1 MVNSL
6 VLTTLE
12 GADPVLNM
20 GQTRWYKKLDPH
32 ATYVVALDP
41 AMGTGG
47 DNAAIEVFELPT
59 YKQVAEWKHNTTP
72 IPQQIRIMR
81 DIYNYIKEETKSS
94 GSNIYWSVEN
104 NTIGESALLVINDF
118 GEDSIPGLFV
128 SEPIRK
134 GHIRKFRKGFNTTH
148 KTKITACSRLK
159 NMIEKEKLKIYSKP
173 LISELKSFIAAGSS
187 FKAKSGQT
195 DDLVSATLLIMRII
209 SVLKDLSLIHI

>member
-1 MVNSL
+1 MC
-6 VLTTLE
+6 
-12 GADPVLNM
+12 
-20 GQTRWYKKLDPH
+20 
-32 ATYVVALDP
+32 
-41 AMGTGG
+41 
-47 DNAAIEVFELPT
+47 
-59 YKQVAEWKHNTTP
+59 
-72 IPQQIRIMR
+72 IRDR
-81 DIYNYIKEETKSS
+81 
-94 GSNIYWSVEN
+94 
-104 NTIGESALLVINDF
+104 LVINDF

-209 SVLKDLSLIHI
+209 SVLKDWDPKIYSSFSQADEDTQDKVMPMPIFVSH